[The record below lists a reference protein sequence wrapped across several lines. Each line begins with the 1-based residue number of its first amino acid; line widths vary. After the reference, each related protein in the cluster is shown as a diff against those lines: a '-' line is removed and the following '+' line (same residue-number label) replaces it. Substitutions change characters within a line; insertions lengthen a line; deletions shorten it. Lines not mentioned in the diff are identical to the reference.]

1 MLQRNN
7 SYGVYL
13 SRGCGYCCVLAGG
26 RYQRSDVPGP
36 RCGAQARG
44 AAWRNQAGAQ
54 HGATRR
60 ARNTAQQGGRATR
73 WRMGLV
79 LHRRNIPLSY
89 QSDW

>member
-1 MLQRNN
+1 MLHCNN

-36 RCGAQARG
+36 RCEAQARG
-44 AAWRNQAGAQ
+44 AVWRSKASAQHGERAARRRSTATQ

-60 ARNTAQQGGRATR
+60 
-73 WRMGLV
+73 RMRLV
-79 LHRRNIPLSY
+79 SHRRNIPLSY
-89 QSDW
+89 RSDR